1 MRAIGLRDG
10 LRLLRWRLA
19 SNRKDIELPLDFKS
33 KNIMDGFKERGF
45 SNNLVQ
51 NILRPLF
58 AGITL
63 DQELEERMSF
73 ASFTWAA
80 MSLGS
85 MIMPKGG
92 IQAFPTN
99 WPTN

>member
-1 MRAIGLRDG
+1 
-10 LRLLRWRLA
+10 
-19 SNRKDIELPLDFKS
+19 
-33 KNIMDGFKERGF
+33 MDGFKQRGF
-45 SNNLVQ
+45 SNNIVQ

-63 DQELEERMSF
+63 DPDLEERMSF

-85 MIMPKGG
+85 MIML
-92 IQAFPTN
+92 
-99 WPTN
+99 